1 MRFRNSRELL
11 HDVLPGAN
19 EIRALGLFYVHRRYA
34 HVPTHLFSDAHKTM
48 REDAELNGVEFG
60 SDLRSQTLSDGD
72 LDVTAISDLRGAVWF
87 DQQRAQIVHDD
98 DRTAQ
103 SISRRQRTRLIH
115 VGILTT
121 TLEVYRCGLENVVNL
136 FSNVST
142 VIFSTVRS
150 R

>member
-1 MRFRNSRELL
+1 
-11 HDVLPGAN
+11 
-19 EIRALGLFYVHRRYA
+19 
-34 HVPTHLFSDAHKTM
+34 M

-60 SDLRSQTLSDGD
+60 SDLRSQTLSDRD

-98 DRTAQ
+98 DGTAQ
-103 SISRRQRTRLIH
+103 SISRRQRTQLIH

-142 VIFSTVRS
+142 VIFSTDRS